1 MKLKA
6 HLKNSGNT
14 TAGVTE
20 EDKFKEPTNKL
31 VSQLKMPIVW
41 YRNN

>member
-14 TAGVTE
+14 AGVTE
-20 EDKFKEPTNKL
+20 EDKFKEPGNKL
-31 VSQLKMPIVW
+31 VSQLKMLFVW